1 MFKIQTL
8 NSISPVIHETLSAG
22 MYTVSDQEPTPDAIL
37 VRSATMHEME
47 LPASLLAIARA
58 GAGVNNIPIGKCS
71 EQGIVVFNTPGANAN
86 AVAELVMAGLL
97 MASRDIAGGIQWVKE
112 NKDEPDIA
120 KLMEKKKAQFIGPEL
135 RGKKLA
141 VIGLGAV
148 GALVANAAANGFG
161 MDVVGYDPYISVAHA
176 WSLSRAIR
184 HADTMEAAL
193 EGADYVTI
201 HVPLLDS
208 TRNMINEAFL
218 RGLKP
223 GVRVLNFSRGE
234 LADPEAIKAAIAE
247 GSLAS
252 YVTDFACPALADT
265 PRVVCLPHLGASTP
279 ESEERCA
286 EMAAQELRDYLEKGV
301 IRNSVNLPEVSLGA
315 PEGSRVLL
323 IHKNLPG
330 IVSNVST
337 LVSGRGINIQ
347 YMLNK
352 SRGEMAVTVLE
363 LSQQP
368 DETLLAALGKLNNVV
383 RVRLVHK

>member
-8 NSISPVIHETLSAG
+8 NSISPVIHEALSAD

-37 VRSATMHEME
+37 VRSAAMHDME
-47 LPASLLAIARA
+47 LPPSLLAIARA
-58 GAGVNNIPIGKCS
+58 GAGVNNIPIDKCS
-71 EQGIVVFNTPGANAN
+71 RQGIVVFNTPGANAN

-112 NKDEPDIA
+112 NKDEKEIA
-120 KLMEKKKAQFIGPEL
+120 KLMEKKKSQFAGPEL

-141 VIGLGAV
+141 VVGLGAV

-161 MDVVGYDPYISVAHA
+161 MEVVGDDPYISVAHA

-184 HADTMEAAL
+184 HADTVEDAL
-193 EGADYVTI
+193 RDADYVSI

-234 LADPEAIKAAIAE
+234 LADPEAVKAAIAE
-247 GSLAS
+247 GILAF
-252 YVTDFACPALADT
+252 YVTDFASPALADT
-265 PRVVCLPHLGASTP
+265 PHVVCLPHLGASTP